1 MKAHLVMIGA
11 LPLCLTISG
20 AQAAQRQQPRAEIFT
35 DLLKCREIT
44 DNSARL
50 ACYDRQVGVMDHA
63 AERDEVV
70 VLDKTELNKTRRSLF
85 GFTLPKLPFL
95 TGNNDNRDKKEA
107 EEFNQIE
114 AKIAAVR
121 SAGNGT
127 WQITLEDGAQWMTTE
142 ATTGRQPKAGQM
154 IEIHRATMG
163 SFMGKVEGGRA
174 VRMKRVG

>member
-1 MKAHLVMIGA
+1 MKAHIMLITA
-11 LPLCLTISG
+11 LPLCVATAS
-20 AQAAQRQQPRAEIFT
+20 AQSAERQQPRAEIFT
-35 DLLKCREIT
+35 DLLKCREIKE
-44 DNSARL
+44 DSARL
-50 ACYDRQVGVMDHA
+50 GCYDRQVSAMDNA
-63 AERDEVV
+63 AQRDEVV

-95 TGNNDNRDKKEA
+95 TGGEEGKEGKEG
-107 EEFNQIE
+107 EEFNHIE

>member
-1 MKAHLVMIGA
+1 
-11 LPLCLTISG
+11 
-20 AQAAQRQQPRAEIFT
+20 
-35 DLLKCREIT
+35 
-44 DNSARL
+44 
-50 ACYDRQVGVMDHA
+50 MDHA

-95 TGNNDNRDKKEA
+95 TGNNDNQDTKEA

-114 AKIAAVR
+114 AKIATVR
-121 SAGNGT
+121 SAGNGI
-127 WQITLEDGAQWMTTE
+127 WQITLEDGAQWITTE

-154 IEIHRATMG
+154 IEIRRATMG